1 MNKFLKLFTKENIV
15 KAIKWFFFSYIWLGV
30 LLFVIDIVSKH
41 IALNAFGGWDLF
53 ESQGPIDAYA
63 PFIPGLMSFTLTFNT
78 GMAWGILGNADD
90 VTRRVILIGVSLI
103 MSIAFVVI
111 YIWKFKKLN
120 RWYKAFFMCLA
131 AGAIGNLIDRAL
143 YPDGKVIDFIKFDFM
158 PDFPVFNFADAVLVV
173 TIIGMIIYMIVE
185 EVMAYVKKRKNAAE
199 PQQNGEI
206 QSLNDEIKNDSQE
219 EKEQDNNQEKAE
231 NKEDKNE

>member
-15 KAIKWFFFSYIWLGV
+15 KALKWFFFSFIWLGI

-41 IALNAFGGWDLF
+41 VALNAFGGWDLF
-53 ESQGPIDAYA
+53 SQEGTIEAYA

-78 GMAWGILGNADD
+78 GMAWGILGDADE
-90 VTRRVILIGVSLI
+90 VTRRVILIGISLI
-103 MSIAFVVI
+103 MSIAFIAI

-120 RWYKAFFMCLA
+120 RWYRAFFMCLA
-131 AGAIGNLIDRAL
+131 SGAIGNLIDRAF

-158 PDFPVFNFADAVLVV
+158 PKFPVFNFADAVLVV
-173 TIIGMIIYMIVE
+173 AIFEMIIYMIVE
-185 EVMAYVKKRKNAAE
+185 EIMAYVKKRKNAAE
-199 PQQNGEI
+199 PQQMGKNE
-206 QSLNDEIKNDSQE
+206 SLNEEINEGSNEVKEPENKE
-219 EKEQDNNQEKAE
+219 EKVE